1 MRNKKILKKA
11 FIDTLP
17 IMAGY
22 LVLGIGFGILLA
34 SKGYN
39 IFVAIL
45 MSLIIYGGSMQ
56 YLGVELLAGGASI
69 LATAILTLMVHT
81 RFVFYGVSMV
91 DKFKKLNKLKYYTI
105 FTLSDETYSLIC
117 NADIDEKDRGEYYFL
132 VALLNQIYWVIGS
145 ALGSGIGTFI
155 KFNTKGVDFAMTA
168 LFVTILVGQWQ
179 NTKEHKYAIIGLI
192 VSIIAL
198 LIFGANNFLIPAML
212 GILLV
217 LRYFYKK
224 ENGNG
229 QA

>member
-56 YLGVELLAGGASI
+56 YLGVELLAGCASI

-105 FTLSDETYSLIC
+105 FTLSDETYSVIC
-117 NADIDEKDRGEYYFL
+117 NADIDEKDLGE
-132 VALLNQIYWVIGS
+132 
-145 ALGSGIGTFI
+145 
-155 KFNTKGVDFAMTA
+155 
-168 LFVTILVGQWQ
+168 
-179 NTKEHKYAIIGLI
+179 
-192 VSIIAL
+192 
-198 LIFGANNFLIPAML
+198 
-212 GILLV
+212 
-217 LRYFYKK
+217 
-224 ENGNG
+224 
-229 QA
+229 